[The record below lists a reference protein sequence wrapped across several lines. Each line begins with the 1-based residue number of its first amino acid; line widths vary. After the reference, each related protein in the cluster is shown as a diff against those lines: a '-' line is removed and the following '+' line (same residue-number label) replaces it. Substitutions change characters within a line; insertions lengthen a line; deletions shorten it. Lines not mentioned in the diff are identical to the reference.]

1 MIKVVAIRFR
11 TAGKSYYFDPEDL
24 DIKRGTNV
32 IVETAQGMEYGT
44 AAAPPYEVEDE
55 RVTKPLK
62 KILRIATPVD
72 DRQNEENIEKEKEA
86 LRLCREKVK
95 EHELEMKLIDSEYAF
110 DRSKLTFYFTAD
122 GRVDFRELV
131 KDLASTFR
139 IRIELRQI
147 GVRDATRMLGGIG
160 CCGRELCCH
169 TYMRDFV
176 PVSIK
181 MAKEQNLSL
190 NPGKISGMCGRLMCC
205 LSYEAETYSYLNKHM
220 PRMGEKVKLPD
231 GREGTAQAVDVLRGK
246 VKVMVYDGDERELL
260 DFDASDLEF
269 KKRGGKPK
277 DDPEEGLTKEEL
289 ENLSALED
297 KEPGEERPSEG
308 KNRERKNGNNN
319 NNNNRRRDFKDKD
332 GKQKQRREDGGQNQN
347 GGNGKGDNGNGG
359 NNRQERHRRNNN
371 RRNNNNNNVEKNNEQ
386 QDKS

>member
-1 MIKVVAIRFR
+1 
-11 TAGKSYYFDPEDL
+11 
-24 DIKRGTNV
+24 
-32 IVETAQGMEYGT
+32 
-44 AAAPPYEVEDE
+44 
-55 RVTKPLK
+55 
-62 KILRIATPVD
+62 
-72 DRQNEENIEKEKEA
+72 
-86 LRLCREKVK
+86 
-95 EHELEMKLIDSEYAF
+95 
-110 DRSKLTFYFTAD
+110 
-122 GRVDFRELV
+122 VDFRELV

-169 TYMRDFV
+169 SYMRDFV

-205 LSYEAETYSYLNKHM
+205 LSYEAETYSYLNKNM

-308 KNRERKNGNNN
+308 KNRERKNGDRN

-332 GKQKQRREDGGQNQN
+332 GKQKQRREDGGQN